1 LHGLTRVVENA
12 RLGIYPL
19 AAAEKIPHQLL
30 RKYCMRGREE
40 YDGTM
45 AVNRRL
51 RERVSFHRHNLME
64 NLTHLGRFDVIM
76 LRNVMIYF
84 DQATKAALV
93 ARLQE
98 MLQPGGHLI
107 VGRSESLNMI
117 PTRLQ
122 MVEPSIYR
130 LPGPRLG

>member
-1 LHGLTRVVENA
+1 M
-12 RLGIYPL
+12 P
-19 AAAEKIPHQLL
+19 
-30 RKYCMRGREE
+30 
-40 YDGTM
+40 
-45 AVNRRL
+45 
-51 RERVSFHRHNLME
+51 
-64 NLTHLGRFDVIM
+64 
-76 LRNVMIYF
+76 RNVMIYF